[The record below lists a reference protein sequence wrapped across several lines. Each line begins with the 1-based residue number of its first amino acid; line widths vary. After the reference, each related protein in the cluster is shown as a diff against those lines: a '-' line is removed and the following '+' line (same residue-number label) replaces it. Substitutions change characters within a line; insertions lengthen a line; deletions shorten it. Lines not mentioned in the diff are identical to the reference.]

1 MRIITLTN
9 VKTLIWSILSSF
21 KKPINID
28 DYDYHLAGVV
38 VGVEKKREAQNLQN
52 SVKAGI

>member
-28 DYDYHLAGVV
+28 DYDYDYHLAGVV
-38 VGVEKKREAQNLQN
+38 VGVEKKREAQNL
-52 SVKAGI
+52 